1 MRTRIPAGPLI
12 LPMLGDRSSD
22 TRSPHLV
29 SNALEFLDA
38 SCVRRIHGRLLRI
51 INVSHPNR
59 DDILIQTLELA
70 LLNGPPYSEGRL
82 TALSFTIASR
92 LASSDA
98 KRTVHHHV
106 LTSEIPDRLATAAIE
121 KVEDLMVINQVRDR
135 LTKAGHDQLRVDAF
149 LLRLA
154 GFPPRDI
161 ADLLSTVERPVTIE
175 QLDNWRRR
183 EATLISDLAKIAGRS
198 NSHPLRRK
206 SL

>member
-1 MRTRIPAGPLI
+1 
-12 LPMLGDRSSD
+12 
-22 TRSPHLV
+22 
-29 SNALEFLDA
+29 
-38 SCVRRIHGRLLRI
+38 
-51 INVSHPNR
+51 
-59 DDILIQTLELA
+59 LELA
-70 LLNGPPYSEGRL
+70 LLSGPPYSEGRL

-98 KRTVHHHV
+98 KRTVRHHV
-106 LTSEIPDRLATAAIE
+106 LTSEIPDRLATASIE
-121 KVEDLMVINQVRDR
+121 KVENLMVINQVRDR
-135 LTKAGHDQLRVDAF
+135 LIKAGHAQLRVDAF

-161 ADLLSTVERPVTIE
+161 ADLLSTVERPVMIE